1 MSHMSELSGEYEEW
15 LRGLVEVDLWDD
27 LNEWVVLC
35 PACKNHA
42 EIIDP
47 DKGIFRCPVC
57 GACNDEETLI
67 EIAKKKYSVLDYQA
81 DLEACEA
88 DRKYQERKEGGF

>member
-1 MSHMSELSGEYEEW
+1 VNYPGNMKSGYVDW
-15 LRGLVEVDLWDD
+15 LRLIFGTILTSGLSFVRRV
-27 LNEWVVLC
+27 
-35 PACKNHA
+35 KNHA

-88 DRKYQERKEGGF
+88 DRTYQERKEDGF